1 MYLIA
6 HVLVVD
12 LARPPHG
19 LVRERWHLGGCH
31 VILHL
36 RRVLAAGDSAADGGV
51 HQDPTQRQLRE
62 GVPLG
67 DELLQLLRGFET
79 WFEVDAGEGLPAI
92 EGLALAV
99 EGAVVVFG
107 ERALSAHLTR
117 EEAARQRYAGQDAD
131 VTFFR
136 ERE

>member
-12 LARPPHG
+12 LARPPHS

-31 VILHL
+31 VVLHL
-36 RRVLAAGDSAADGGV
+36 RRVLAAGDSAGDGGV
-51 HQDPTQRQLRE
+51 HEDPTQRELRE
-62 GVPLG
+62 GVPPG
-67 DELLQLLRGFET
+67 DESLQLLRGLEACL
-79 WFEVDAGEGLPAI
+79 EVDAGEGLPAI

-107 ERALSAHLTR
+107 ERALRAHLAR
-117 EEAARQRYAGQDAD
+117 EEAARQRYAGQDAY
-131 VTFFR
+131 VAFFR
-136 ERE
+136 